1 MAGVIEIGHN
11 GCVATRETIQM
22 LPSQRALFEIPRQI
36 CYLNAASYSPLP
48 LRTLEAGRA
57 AVAAGAAR
65 SVISLSTFSMTKR
78 GGITPFCSRNLRP
91 SISCPSRPGP
101 ALAATE

>member
-1 MAGVIEIGHN
+1 MAGVVEIGHN
-11 GCVATRETIQM
+11 GCVATKETIQM

-57 AVAAGAAR
+57 AVLRNADSGTGRQSSATSFVPVQMTAR
-65 SVISLSTFSMTKR
+65 PVVCACKA
-78 GGITPFCSRNLRP
+78 NW
-91 SISCPSRPGP
+91 
-101 ALAATE
+101 

>member
-1 MAGVIEIGHN
+1 MAGVVGIGHN
-11 GCVATRETIQM
+11 GCVATKETIQM

-57 AVAAGAAR
+57 AVRRKGTPWTLEAGFANAAA
-65 SVISLSTFSMTKR
+65 
-78 GGITPFCSRNLRP
+78 
-91 SISCPSRPGP
+91 
-101 ALAATE
+101 